1 MIIRLSKKLSAKI
14 HEPDLPVLPPDAN
27 PYLDWHAHL
36 FTFNRAQY
44 IMVTNSASLFSVFM
58 HGAGV
63 TDYGE
68 FIDRLSDTLKD
79 VLHGISADLIFQ
91 KIIVPGRKEVR
102 FAKAQDKRII
112 GSMNDNIQFAKV
124 VLETEE
130 ISPYDLSLR
139 MKDYIHLSL
148 GPVYP
153 IEAFLSMKTG
163 GE

>member
-1 MIIRLSKKLSAKI
+1 
-14 HEPDLPVLPPDAN
+14 
-27 PYLDWHAHL
+27 
-36 FTFNRAQY
+36 
-44 IMVTNSASLFSVFM
+44 VTNSVSLFSVFM

-68 FIDRLSDTLKD
+68 FIDRLGDMLKD

-91 KIIVPGRKEVR
+91 KIIVPGMKEVR

-112 GSMNDNIQFAKV
+112 GSMNDNISYAKY
-124 VLETEE
+124 VLGSEV
-130 ISPYDLSLR
+130 IGPYGLAIL

-148 GPVYP
+148 GAVYP
-153 IEAFLSMKTG
+153 VEAFLSMKTS